1 MSRMER
7 GKSLRVENQDLVRK
21 DTLAADCQAEE
32 TAVREGPVLGRGL
45 ESLPNLLRHSQ
56 A

>member
-21 DTLAADCQAEE
+21 DTLAADCHS
-32 TAVREGPVLGRGL
+32 RRDRSEGGTSAGPRTG
-45 ESLPNLLRHSQ
+45 ESP
-56 A
+56 